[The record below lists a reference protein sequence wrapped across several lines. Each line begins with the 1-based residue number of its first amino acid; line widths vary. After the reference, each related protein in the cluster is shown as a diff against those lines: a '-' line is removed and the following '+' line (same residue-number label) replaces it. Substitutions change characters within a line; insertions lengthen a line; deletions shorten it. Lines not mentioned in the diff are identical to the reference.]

1 MFLIDTNVI
10 SEVRKGVRA
19 NPAVRAWFRNHAA
32 QAHYLSAL
40 TAGEIRRGIEQV
52 RTKDPVKAAVF
63 EQWLSEITAIFE
75 GRILGIGLDEAETW
89 GRLGADRNLPEVDG
103 LIAATALAHGLA
115 VVTRNVRDFADSGVK
130 VINPWEFI
138 E

>member
-19 NPAVRAWFRNHAA
+19 NPAVRGWFRKHAA

-40 TAGEIRRGIEQV
+40 TVGEIRRGIEQV

-63 EQWLSEITAIFE
+63 EQWLSEITLIFE

-89 GRLGADRNLPEVDG
+89 GRLGVDRNLPEVDG

-115 VVTRNVRDFADSGVK
+115 VVTRNVKDFADSRLK
-130 VINPWEFI
+130 VINPWEFM